1 MQEEQSTFTYAI
13 YRDTN
18 FAEVI
23 LSEIIRALSTQSA
36 LEKMH
41 LLYLMSF
48 LKLSI
53 KEAQGIF
60 MKLSLDV
67 MGE

>member
-1 MQEEQSTFTYAI
+1 MQEEQSTSTYAI

-23 LSEIIRALSTQSA
+23 LSEIIHALSTQPA

-41 LLYLMSF
+41 LLHLMSF

-67 MGE
+67 MWE